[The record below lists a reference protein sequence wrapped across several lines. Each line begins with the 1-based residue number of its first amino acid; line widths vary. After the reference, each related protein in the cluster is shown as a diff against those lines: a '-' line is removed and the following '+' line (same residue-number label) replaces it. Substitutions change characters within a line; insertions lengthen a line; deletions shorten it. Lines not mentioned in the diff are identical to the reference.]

1 MTNRDTAY
9 LPNQDEIRLLAATGC
24 IGYGFTELA
33 LEAALA
39 RGVEVIAADAGSS
52 DPGPYYLGEG
62 KPFVSLRATERDLR
76 LLLKAARRLGV
87 PLIIGSAGGGGGTPH
102 VALTRAIIERVA
114 REEGLSFRLAVIEA
128 EPPREFILQKL
139 RAGRTAP
146 LGPVPALDEATV
158 TGATRIVAMMGTAP
172 LQAALAAGAD
182 VVLAGRCSDSA
193 LYAAVPLARG
203 FDAGLAWHLGKTI
216 ECGGAIVRPKT
227 GQDCVIGT
235 LRHDHFEIEPAHP
248 DKRCTPESVAS
259 HTMYENPSPY
269 EVLEPSGLVDT
280 RASRYLALDARRVRV
295 DGSVFRPADRYTV
308 KLEGVTLCGHRAVFT
323 AGIRDPGLIRQ
334 IRPFTEHIQQRVQ
347 DEVAT
352 LGIDPASYTLTI
364 RRYGLDAVLGPS
376 ETATTE
382 PHEIGLMLDVVAA
395 SPDDAATVLAKARYA
410 AMHTE
415 FEGRLCTAGN
425 LAVPFAPS
433 DAAVG
438 PAYRFSVWH
447 TMELD
452 DPLEI
457 FPITYVDVG
466 SHH

>member
-1 MTNRDTAY
+1 MPA
-9 LPNQDEIRLLAATGC
+9 QDEIRLLAATGC
-24 IGYGFTELA
+24 IGYGFTEVA
-33 LEAALA
+33 LEAAIA
-39 RGVEVIAADAGSS
+39 RGVDVIAADAGSS
-52 DPGPYYLGEG
+52 DPGPYYLGAG

-76 LLLKAARRLGV
+76 LLLKAARRLNV

-102 VALTRAIIERVA
+102 VALTRDIIERVA
-114 REEGLSFRLAVIEA
+114 REEGLSFRLAVIDS
-128 EPPREFILQKL
+128 EPSREFIMDKI

-146 LGPVPALDEATV
+146 LGPIAELDEATV
-158 TGATRIVAMMGTAP
+158 AGATRIVAMMGTAP
-172 LQAALAAGAD
+172 LQAALDGGAD

-193 LYAAVPLARG
+193 LYATVPLSRG

-235 LRHDHFEIEPAHP
+235 LRADHFVIEPAHP

-280 RASRYLALDARRVRV
+280 RASSYTALDDRRVRV
-295 DGSVFRPADRYTV
+295 EGSIFKPGQKYTV
-308 KLEGVTLCGHRAVFT
+308 KLEGVTHCGHRAVFM
-323 AGIRDPGLIRQ
+323 AGVRDPVLIRQ
-334 IRPFTEHIQQRVQ
+334 IKPFSDQIMERVRG
-347 DEVAT
+347 EAIS

-364 RRYGLDAVLGPS
+364 RRYGLDAVLGACEPS
-376 ETATTE
+376 TAE

-395 SPDDAATVLAKARYA
+395 TPDDAATILAKARYA

-415 FEGRLCTAGN
+415 FAGRLCTAGN

-433 DAAVG
+433 DAQVG
-438 PAYRFSVWH
+438 EAFRFSVWH
-447 TMELD
+447 IMELD

-457 FPITYVDVG
+457 FPITYVDVKG
-466 SHH
+466 R

>member
-1 MTNRDTAY
+1 MISKET
-9 LPNQDEIRLLAATGC
+9 PQVPKQDEIRLLAATGC
-24 IGYGFTELA
+24 IGYGFTEVA
-33 LEAALA
+33 LEAAMA
-39 RGVEVIAADAGSS
+39 RGVDVIAADAGSS

-62 KPFVSLRATERDLR
+62 KPFVSLRSTERDLR

-87 PLIIGSAGGGGGTPH
+87 PLIIGSAGGGGGIPH
-102 VALTRAIIERVA
+102 VALTRTIIERVA
-114 REEGLSFRLAVIEA
+114 REEGLSFRLAIIEA
-128 EPPREFILQKL
+128 EPPRDFILDKL
-139 RAGRTAP
+139 RAGRIAP

-158 TGATRIVAMMGTAP
+158 SGATRIVAMMGATP
-172 LQAALAAGAD
+172 LQAALSAGAD

-193 LYAAVPLARG
+193 LYAAVPLSRG
-203 FDAGLAWHLGKTI
+203 FDEGLAWHLGKTI

-248 DKRCTPESVAS
+248 DKSCTPESVAA

-269 EVLEPSGLVDT
+269 EVIEPSGLVDT
-280 RASRYLALDARRVRV
+280 RASRYAALDSRRVRV
-295 DGSVFRPADRYTV
+295 DGSVFRPAERYTV
-308 KLEGVTLCGHRAVFT
+308 KLEGVTLCGHRAVFM
-323 AGIRDPGLIRQ
+323 AGVRDPVLIRQ
-334 IRPFTEHIQQRVQ
+334 IKPFTEQILQRVRV
-347 DEVAT
+347 EAMT
-352 LGIDPASYTLTI
+352 LGIDPDSYTLTV
-364 RRYGLDAVLGPS
+364 RRYGLDAVMGGREPS
-376 ETATTE
+376 TAE

-395 SPDDAATVLAKARYA
+395 TPDDAATILAKARYA

-433 DAAVG
+433 DAHVG

-447 TMELD
+447 VMELD

-457 FPITYVDVG
+457 FPITYVDVKG
-466 SHH
+466 H

>member
-1 MTNRDTAY
+1 MTT
-9 LPNQDEIRLLAATGC
+9 QDQIRLLAATGC
-24 IGYGFTELA
+24 IGYGFTETA
-33 LEAALA
+33 LDNAVA
-39 RGVEVIAADAGSS
+39 RGVDVIVADAGSS

-76 LLLKAARRLGV
+76 LLIRAARRLNV
-87 PLIIGSAGGGGGTPH
+87 PLIIGSAGGGGGIPH
-102 VALTRAIIERVA
+102 VELTRVIIERIA
-114 REEGLSFRLAVIEA
+114 REERLSFRLAVINA
-128 EPPREFILQKL
+128 EPPRELIAERL
-139 RAGRTAP
+139 RAGRIAP
-146 LGPVPALDEATV
+146 LWPAPELDAATV
-158 TGATRIVAMMGTAP
+158 TGATRIVAMMGAAP
-172 LQAALAAGAD
+172 LQKALAEGAD

-235 LRHDHFEIEPAHP
+235 LRRDHFEIEPAHP
-248 DKRCTPESVAS
+248 DKRVTPESVAA
-259 HTMYENPSPY
+259 HTMYENPSPF

-280 RASRYLALDARRVRV
+280 RASQYEAIDGRRVRV
-295 DGSVFRPADRYTV
+295 SGSVFRPADRYTV
-308 KLEGVTLCGHRAVFT
+308 KLEGVSLCGYRAVFM
-323 AGIRDPGLIRQ
+323 AGIRDPILISRIDAFTAQ
-334 IRPFTEHIQQRVQ
+334 ITERVRG
-347 DEVAT
+347 EAVT
-352 LGIDPASYTLTI
+352 LGIDPDSYTLTV
-364 RRYGLDAVLGPS
+364 RRYGRDAVLGPR
-376 ETATTE
+376 EPVTTP

-395 SPDDAATVLAKARYA
+395 TADDAATILAKARYA

-438 PAYRFSVWH
+438 RAYRFSVWH

-452 DPLEI
+452 DPMEI
-457 FPITYVDVG
+457 FPIEYVDVAG
-466 SHH
+466 A

>member
-1 MTNRDTAY
+1 MPQT
-9 LPNQDEIRLLAATGC
+9 DEIRLLAATGC
-24 IGYGFTELA
+24 IGYGFTETA

-39 RGVEVIAADAGSS
+39 RGVDVIAADAGSS

-62 KPFVSLRATERDLR
+62 KPFVSLRATERDIR
-76 LLLKAARRLGV
+76 LLLHAARCLKV
-87 PLIIGSAGGGGGTPH
+87 PLIIGSAGGGGGIPH
-102 VALTRAIIERVA
+102 VALTRAIIERIA
-114 REEGLSFRLAVIEA
+114 KEDGLSFRLAVIES
-128 EPPREFILQKL
+128 EPSRDFILEKL
-139 RAGRTAP
+139 RAGRVAP
-146 LGPVPALDEATV
+146 LGPVPVLDEATV
-158 TGATRIVAMMGTAP
+158 TGATRIVAMMGAAP

-193 LYAAVPLARG
+193 LYAAMPLARG

-235 LRHDHFEIEPAHP
+235 LRADHFDIEPGHP

-269 EVLEPSGLVDT
+269 EVLEPSGLVNT
-280 RASRYLALDARRVRV
+280 RASEYEALDARRVRV
-295 DGSVFRPADRYTV
+295 RGSVFRPSDRYTV
-308 KLEGVTLCGHRAVFT
+308 KLEGVTLCGYRAVFM
-323 AGIRDPGLIRQ
+323 AGIRDPVLIHHIEAFTRQ
-334 IRPFTEHIQQRVQ
+334 IEERVRG
-347 DEVAT
+347 EAVT

-364 RRYGLDAVLGPS
+364 RRYGLDGVLGPRERS
-376 ETATTE
+376 TAV

-395 SPDDAATVLAKARYA
+395 TSDDAATILAKARYA

-433 DAAVG
+433 DSAVG

-447 TMELD
+447 VMELD

-457 FPITYVDVG
+457 FPITYTDVG
-466 SHH
+466 AR